1 MKLETICGVRVEV
14 AETDADLRAIYGQP
28 SERALQKTLTRLDR
42 HCQDFIARSPFL
54 CLSTA
59 DADGAADLSPRG
71 DAPGFVRVLDDQT
84 LLIPD
89 RLGNNRL
96 DSLLN
101 LIKNPHIGLLFLIP
115 GIDETLRVNGV
126 GQVVTRSSWL
136 EELSVG
142 GKTPRSAVVVQVR
155 EAFLQCAKALK
166 RSRLWSDDYRVARKD
181 VPTLGQ
187 ILFDQIGGA
196 TPATELDAAIE
207 KSYRERLN

>member
-1 MKLETICGVRVEV
+1 MKLETICGVSVEV
-14 AETDADLRAIYGQP
+14 ADTEAELRAIYGLP
-28 SERALQKTLTRLDR
+28 SERAVQKTLTRLDR
-42 HCQDFIARSPFL
+42 HCRDFIARSPFL

-59 DADGAADLSPRG
+59 DSDGAADLSPRG
-71 DAPGFVRVLDDQT
+71 DAPGFVRVLDEQT

-101 LIKNPHIGLLFLIP
+101 LTKNPHIGLLFLIP
-115 GIDETLRVNGV
+115 GVDETLRVNGLGRV
-126 GQVVTRSSWL
+126 ITRSDWL
-136 EELSVG
+136 EVMSVG

-196 TPATELDAAIE
+196 TPAIELDAAIE
-207 KSYRERLN
+207 KSYRERLY